1 MTDFNYSRGWLTRF
15 KSRHCISSHRIH
27 GESGSVSASAVTTS
41 QEQLRTALAGYPPDD
56 IYNFDETGFFY
67 KLGPSSTLASG
78 PAVGKKRSKDRVTV
92 GLMCNASGTDK
103 VKPIVIGKA
112 KRPRCF
118 GKTFDPSIYCT
129 YVANKNAWMTSNIFR
144 GFLQKFDRTLRIR
157 GRNVIVLVDN
167 ASCHSI
173 SGDEFSNLKL
183 FFLPPNMTAKIQPLD
198 AGIIRATKAHY
209 RAALVRHYLQCA
221 EKDEPQTVTLRWCI
235 RALRMAWDAVGPTTV
250 VNCWR
255 HVGILPPEDGDKN
268 DDPMDDL
275 PLARLQQCLREAGAT
290 EPEAAA
296 EQFLAIDD
304 EAELEEELT
313 DEAILE
319 VVGQIPS
326 DPEDVAS
333 VCSDPAVGD
342 LSSAKPMVT
351 SAMAQAGLETALQ
364 FFEDI
369 GDEQQAL
376 RVADVLLSLNRCATK
391 YTSRQALIRDFF
403 Q

>member
-1 MTDFNYSRGWLTRF
+1 
-15 KSRHCISSHRIH
+15 
-27 GESGSVSASAVTTS
+27 
-41 QEQLRTALAGYPPDD
+41 
-56 IYNFDETGFFY
+56 
-67 KLGPSSTLASG
+67 
-78 PAVGKKRSKDRVTV
+78 
-92 GLMCNASGTDK
+92 
-103 VKPIVIGKA
+103 
-112 KRPRCF
+112 
-118 GKTFDPSIYCT
+118 
-129 YVANKNAWMTSNIFR
+129 
-144 GFLQKFDRTLRIR
+144 
-157 GRNVIVLVDN
+157 
-167 ASCHSI
+167 
-173 SGDEFSNLKL
+173 
-183 FFLPPNMTAKIQPLD
+183 
-198 AGIIRATKAHY
+198 
-209 RAALVRHYLQCA
+209 
-221 EKDEPQTVTLRWCI
+221 
-235 RALRMAWDAVGPTTV
+235 MAWDAVGPTTI

-255 HVGILPPEDGDKN
+255 HVGILPPEDGDQN

-290 EPEAAA
+290 VPEAAA

-319 VVGQIPS
+319 AVGQIPS
-326 DPEDVAS
+326 DPEDGAS
-333 VCSDPAVGD
+333 VCSDP
-342 LSSAKPMVT
+342 KPMVT